1 MPKFKKKKL
10 KSESKSSLLRSSADS
25 LSTIDVLSIQ
35 FWGFKSFWWQDRVMY
50 CCCDILSVLIKVYSG
65 NGKTE
70 RFVYDFL

>member
-35 FWGFKSFWWQDRVMY
+35 FWGFKSFWWQDRV
-50 CCCDILSVLIKVYSG
+50 IVAVI
-65 NGKTE
+65 
-70 RFVYDFL
+70 F

>member
-35 FWGFKSFWWQDRVMY
+35 FWGFKSFWWQDRV
-50 CCCDILSVLIKVYSG
+50 IAAVSVLIKVYFG
-65 NGKTE
+65 DGKTE